1 MIVCLC
7 LITGL
12 REQNALAAVFV
23 LMAVTMACGFL
34 TEYWSRPYEI
44 QPGDVA
50 ASKEQMQRTPGK
62 YFDEKSYSTED
73 GGVDLPGR
81 LVGRYDMHRW
91 QGDPGTPVDV
101 NVNGGMLSNADKA
114 AKKRGYESARWSN
127 YKARM
132 LPFVLGIFPYVT
144 CWVIVLTGFFQQL
157 EDLRLEDQA
166 LYDRVP
172 RFVPFAVV
180 GTAITFTTFALPQL
194 FYQNMEPQY
203 YWKTEIW
210 YCLLSLTAKV
220 YLGTL
225 LYINVIGAASFED
238 ALALDGGLNATATR

>member
-1 MIVCLC
+1 M
-7 LITGL
+7 
-12 REQNALAAVFV
+12 R
-23 LMAVTMACGFL
+23 
-34 TEYWSRPYEI
+34 
-44 QPGDVA
+44 
-50 ASKEQMQRTPGK
+50 RTPGK
-62 YFDEKSYSTED
+62 YYDSLSVYDPKAEQ
-73 GGVDLPGR
+73 VDLPGR
-81 LVGRYDMHRW
+81 LVGRYDMRRW
-91 QGDPGTPVDV
+91 QGDPGMPVKYKTAGV
-101 NVNGGMLSNADKA
+101 ELSNAEQA
-114 AKKRGYESARWSN
+114 ADKRGYEAARWSN

-132 LPFVLGIFPYVT
+132 LPFVVGIFPYVT

-180 GTAITFTTFALPQL
+180 GTAVTFTTFALPQL
-194 FYQNMEPQY
+194 FYQNMEPQH
-203 YWKTEIW
+203 YWKTEVW

-238 ALALDGGLNATATR
+238 ALALDAGSNATATR